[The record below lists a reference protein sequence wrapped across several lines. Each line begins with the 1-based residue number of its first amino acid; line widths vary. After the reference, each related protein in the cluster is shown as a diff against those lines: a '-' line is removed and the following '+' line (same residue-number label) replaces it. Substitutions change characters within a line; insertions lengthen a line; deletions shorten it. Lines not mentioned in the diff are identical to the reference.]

1 MKLSM
6 QSSREM
12 RPRPSSR
19 TGVHLYLAILL
30 TSLVLYTSPFSRSAY
45 ADPPYIFDLDTYD
58 GYIFPGLGEKW
69 VPVPDKPVIAGA
81 RLYSFPGV
89 TNSLGFWQD
98 CDVKKM
104 LPGDRALGTENP
116 DVFFF
121 GTHGRMKIA
130 ESAILQGLNAGGCKY
145 GFATSCNEISRGMVH
160 TATEMARQSG
170 KICFGIN
177 PDIDASMHITF
188 DAHGRPVINIE
199 EILPDGSDG
208 PLLGPGTKQKATV
221 VAVRPDGTVVQVPH
235 PERLP
240 HLKNATFNFNN
251 PESTS
256 TPETRRG
263 GRCSTNTMM
272 NSRRPPGKGIRGGK
286 LAGTVASLGISAYLG
301 NRASQGDA
309 QAASIVEGMAY
320 HDTIVSNLQRG
331 CDANG
336 ERVGWWQGW
345 FNALGASATDCFGP

>member
-1 MKLSM
+1 M
-6 QSSREM
+6 
-12 RPRPSSR
+12 
-19 TGVHLYLAILL
+19 
-30 TSLVLYTSPFSRSAY
+30 
-45 ADPPYIFDLDTYD
+45 
-58 GYIFPGLGEKW
+58 
-69 VPVPDKPVIAGA
+69 PVPDKPVIAGA
-81 RLYSFPGV
+81 RLYSFPGMP
-89 TNSLGFWQD
+89 NSLGFWQD
-98 CDVKKM
+98 CDVKRM

-121 GTHGRMKIA
+121 GTHGRMKIG

-208 PLLGPGTKQKATV
+208 PLMGPGTKQKATV

-240 HLKNATFNFNN
+240 HLKNTTFNFNN

-263 GRCSTNTMM
+263 GRCSTTAN
-272 NSRRPPGKGIRGGK
+272 PKFQPGTGARG
-286 LAGTVASLGISAYLG
+286 AVSLGMVDA
-301 NRASQGDA
+301 ASQQVGESFGNAWALHWREQEKLNNGDQTA
-309 QAASIVEGMAY
+309 WFWSTYAFWSEDWLKPPRSREEIRQ
-320 HDTIVSNLQRG
+320 QRWG
-331 CDANG
+331 
-336 ERVGWWQGW
+336 R
-345 FNALGASATDCFGP
+345 